1 MTRSHPV
8 GAKALVRKAVSY
20 GPTKQAPPHVAL
32 LVETSFGSG
41 RDILMGIARYLR
53 DHQPWLLFH
62 EAHSID
68 QELPRWLQRWK
79 GHGIIARILTPHM
92 AAALRRTRIPVV
104 DVLGVLQN
112 PGFPLVHVNDRSI
125 GTMGA
130 EHLIVRGFRHF
141 AFFGQEERNWSL
153 SREQA
158 FIRRVRQQGFTAAVR
173 RVSPIRSD
181 DDSWEPQQDALAEWL
196 AGLPKPMG
204 LMVCS
209 DQLASQVLEACR
221 RASIRIPDDIAVIG
235 VDNDQ
240 PLCEI
245 CNPPLSSIWPN
256 HALVGYEAARLLD
269 RLMRGVRR
277 VRARTLLPPK
287 EVITRQSTDVLAV
300 QDELVARALHVIR
313 ERACTGI
320 RINEIADMV
329 EASRSVLQRRFRL
342 AIGRSI
348 NQELVAQRISSAK
361 QLLAETQLPI
371 ATIAERC
378 GFRHQE
384 YMGTVFKAQTRQTPA
399 QFRRQTLA
407 GRKNQGR

>member
-1 MTRSHPV
+1 
-8 GAKALVRKAVSY
+8 
-20 GPTKQAPPHVAL
+20 
-32 LVETSFGSG
+32 
-41 RDILMGIARYLR
+41 
-53 DHQPWLLFH
+53 
-62 EAHSID
+62 
-68 QELPRWLQRWK
+68 
-79 GHGIIARILTPHM
+79 
-92 AAALRRTRIPVV
+92 
-104 DVLGVLQN
+104 
-112 PGFPLVHVNDRSI
+112 
-125 GTMGA
+125 
-130 EHLIVRGFRHF
+130 
-141 AFFGQEERNWSL
+141 
-153 SREQA
+153 
-158 FIRRVRQQGFTAAVR
+158 
-173 RVSPIRSD
+173 
-181 DDSWEPQQDALAEWL
+181 
-196 AGLPKPMG
+196 
-204 LMVCS
+204 
-209 DQLASQVLEACR
+209 
-221 RASIRIPDDIAVIG
+221 VIG

-348 NQELVAQRISSAK
+348 NQELVAQRISSAQ